1 MIDPN
6 QVTKYDRTQAEL
18 EVPPWNMRI
27 DEAVRKVRAVI
38 GDPRDQC
45 YAASEAVWHLTG
57 KVLQPRVMPPP
68 VTGGRNHWFL
78 RYRQRYRQW
87 GSSRT
92 GIVDPTVHQ
101 FTEVPAYYTGKG
113 CGFLTKKPSKK
124 AQKII
129 DAVEALKGGAA

>member
-1 MIDPN
+1 MN
-6 QVTKYDRTQAEL
+6 QITKQLD
-18 EVPPWNMRI
+18 VPPWSMQV

-38 GDPRDQC
+38 GDPTDQC

-68 VTGGRNHWFL
+68 VSGGRNHWFL
-78 RYRQRYRQW
+78 RYRQW
-87 GSSRT
+87 GSSGT
-92 GIVDPTVHQ
+92 GMGIVDPTVHQ

-113 CGFLTKKPSKK
+113 CGFLTAKPSKK

-129 DAVEALKGGAA
+129 DAVEALKGGAV